1 MQNRN
6 IIKVIVHEHKY
17 NNLTEVIQLLKT
29 IQPNFVSKM
38 SVFGFYA
45 EKVGVFLKN
54 RGVLEPKNS

>member
-17 NNLTEVIQLLKT
+17 NNVTEVIQLLKT

-38 SVFGFYA
+38 SAVFRFM
-45 EKVGVFLKN
+45 LK
-54 RGVLEPKNS
+54 KSMFS